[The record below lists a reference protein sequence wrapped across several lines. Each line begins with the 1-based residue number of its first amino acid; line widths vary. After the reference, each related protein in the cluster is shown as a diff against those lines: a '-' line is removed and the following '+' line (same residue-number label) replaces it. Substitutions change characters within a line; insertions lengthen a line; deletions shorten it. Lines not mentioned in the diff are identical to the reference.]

1 MNNRNQKINL
11 RNRIILYAK
20 QNMRLKKI
28 EDELQK
34 LKDAISKVIEEVVD
48 EETDSKKDKL

>member
-28 EDELQK
+28 EDELQN
-34 LKDAISKVIEEVVD
+34 LRDAISKVIEEVVD